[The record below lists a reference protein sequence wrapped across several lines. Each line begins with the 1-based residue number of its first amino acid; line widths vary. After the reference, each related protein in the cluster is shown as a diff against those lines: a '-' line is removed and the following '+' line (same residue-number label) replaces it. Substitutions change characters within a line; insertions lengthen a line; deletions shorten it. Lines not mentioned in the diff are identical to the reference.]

1 MYGANMGTLRV
12 DYSNQGGAF
21 NGIWSRA
28 GNQGDTW
35 TPTFV
40 DIAADTTGKVII
52 LNNRLRSRKNET
64 V

>member
-35 TPTFV
+35 TPAFV
-40 DIAADTTGKVII
+40 DIAADATGKV
-52 LNNRLRSRKNET
+52 S
-64 V
+64 